1 MTTARRIATTVMM
14 LALACLD
21 LSYLALPIQQAEAR
35 TDMCSD
41 IHGPDPATRPVPG
54 WTSCQ
59 QDSDCVM
66 ADDGICGVPT
76 AVNTASA
83 RTHARYVQ
91 CMNPVID
98 CEVLDRPPGPYT
110 ARCVASQCQAIT
122 IPGEGSD
129 EEQVR

>member
-54 WTSCQ
+54 WTSCR

-76 AVNTASA
+76 AV
-83 RTHARYVQ
+83 
-91 CMNPVID
+91 P
-98 CEVLDRPPGPYT
+98 
-110 ARCVASQCQAIT
+110 
-122 IPGEGSD
+122 
-129 EEQVR
+129 